1 MKRLIANRPEWKRIL
16 QKRFYCSFLSTPEYT
31 GHVTLLCMD
40 QIREPLW
47 IRAGDDPTCIVN
59 TGYSWLQHFPLG
71 EHFAITTM
79 FDEREKII
87 QWYIDICLRQ
97 GVTENNIPWFD
108 DLFLDVEF
116 TPNGDLRLLDADE
129 LDDAL
134 DTGEISKSEY
144 DLALCESERIMAQ
157 IKQGKFAILGLC
169 EQHRLSL
176 LQTPQMKNI

>member
-1 MKRLIANRPEWKRIL
+1 
-16 QKRFYCSFLSTPEYT
+16 
-31 GHVTLLCMD
+31 MD

-47 IRAGDDPTCIVN
+47 IRAGDDSTCIVN

-79 FDEREKII
+79 FDERAKII

-108 DLFLDVEF
+108 DLFLDVVF
-116 TPNGDLRLLDADE
+116 TPNGDVRLLDADE
-129 LDDAL
+129 LDDAFNA
-134 DTGEISKSEY
+134 GEISRSEY
-144 DLALCESERIMAQ
+144 DLALGESERIMAQ
-157 IKQGKFAILGLC
+157 IKQGTFVFFDLC
-169 EQHRLSL
+169 ERHRLSL

>member
-1 MKRLIANRPEWKRIL
+1 MEKDSSKTIL
-16 QKRFYCSFLSTPEYT
+16 LFFFKHAGIYRSCNIVVHGPDL
-31 GHVTLLCMD
+31 
-40 QIREPLW
+40 EPLW
-47 IRAGDDPTCIVN
+47 IGTGDNPTCIVN

-129 LDDAL
+129 LNDAL

-169 EQHRLSL
+169 EQHRLAL
-176 LQTPQMKNI
+176 LQTPQMKNV